1 MNNIQ
6 IRNYDIT
13 LKFDEAVTQQ
23 ISSFQRIYGLVK
35 VRQLVELIGVVDLDS
50 NPRNSR
56 AGSITADIVESL
68 ERFPETF
75 PLMSKGILL
84 STTNFR
90 RAERDRYQLKFDD
103 KNIEGVLDGGH
114 NLLAVGL
121 YVLGEA
127 LSEAAI
133 SEKIGTRVVFS
144 DFKRLFKQYFAEID
158 AYLRDP
164 KNSRVVDGFVPLE
177 LILPLSND
185 DADLVAFRD
194 HLPLIQQARNN
205 NAQLKNQTLADHAG
219 IFEEL
224 KSAIEPKLRDL
235 IEWKTNDGGVVDV
248 RDLVAL
254 TWIVLPELD
263 FDVRDKGE
271 KRISP
276 PAVQQLYSSK
286 ATVLNRYIEFM
297 ESPDVGTIPRGD
309 KYELKNEKVRD
320 ALKLAATLPNLF
332 EAVSEMVEQIFN
344 NSSPRSKFADLTVVV
359 ASNKRKDP
367 VHKFSRTPAPLI
379 VPDGFVWPVVA
390 GFRSLIERDN
400 DGNLSWGKDPVLFLR
415 DHWEELSDSYFTIL
429 DGGQYD
435 PQKVG
440 KSKMSYDLFYSKIEA
455 IYRRNK

>member
-1 MNNIQ
+1 MSNAKSTD
-6 IRNYDIT
+6 YDIT
-13 LKFDEAVTQQ
+13 LKFDEAVVQQ
-23 ISSFQRIYGLVK
+23 ISSFQRVYGLVK
-35 VRQLVELIGVVDLDS
+35 VRQLVDLIGVVDLDS

-90 RAERDRYQLKFDD
+90 RAERDRYQLRFDD
-103 KNIEGVLDGGH
+103 KAIEGVLDGGH

-121 YVLGEA
+121 YVVGEA
-127 LSEAAI
+127 LSEAAVN
-133 SEKIGTRVVFS
+133 EKIGTRVVFS
-144 DFKRLFKQYFAEID
+144 DFKLLFKQYFEEID
-158 AYLRDP
+158 GFLRDP
-164 KNSRVVDGFVPLE
+164 KNSRVLDRFVPVE
-177 LILPLSND
+177 LIIPLSNE
-185 DADLVAFRD
+185 DADLVAFRE

-224 KSAIEPKLRDL
+224 KSAIDPKLRAL

-254 TWIVLPELD
+254 TWIVIPELD
-263 FDVRDKGE
+263 FDVRDKGG
-271 KRISP
+271 KRIAP

-286 ATVLNRYIEFM
+286 ATVLNRYVDFM
-297 ESPDVGTIPRGD
+297 ESPDVGMLPRGD
-309 KYELKNEKVRD
+309 KYQLTNEKVRA

-332 EAVSEMVEQIFN
+332 EAVTEMVEQIFN
-344 NSSPRSKFADLTVVV
+344 SSSPRSKFADLTVVE
-359 ASNKRKDP
+359 AANKRKDP
-367 VHKFSRTPAPLI
+367 VHKFSRTPAPLN
-379 VPDGFVWPVVA
+379 VPDGFVWPVVT
-390 GFRSLIERDN
+390 GFRSLIERDE
-400 DGNLSWGKDPVLFLR
+400 DGNLYWGNDPVLFLQ
-415 DHWEELSDSYFTIL
+415 DHWQELSDSYFTIL

-440 KSKMSYDLFYSKIEA
+440 KSKMSYDLFFSKIEA
-455 IYRRNK
+455 IYRRNN